1 MTKFLQ
7 KMSSTFLFFLYLFS
21 CLQKQP
27 LERHLVLYFQMFF
40 VSKLLKK
47 KIVKGRHLTNCCLAE
62 TMLSQ
67 CTSVFSFLK
76 Y

>member
-7 KMSSTFLFFLYLFS
+7 KMSSTFLLFLHLFY

-40 VSKLLKK
+40 LSKLLKK
-47 KIVKGRHLTNCCLAE
+47 NSKKEDI
-62 TMLSQ
+62 
-67 CTSVFSFLK
+67 
-76 Y
+76 